1 MQYYHTK
8 DWVRVNKD
16 TEYSKEYDLYWHKGR
31 SYCPLSASHNGIVG
45 VGAKFKDILNEKK

>member
-45 VGAKFKDILNEKK
+45 VGAKFKDLLNEKK